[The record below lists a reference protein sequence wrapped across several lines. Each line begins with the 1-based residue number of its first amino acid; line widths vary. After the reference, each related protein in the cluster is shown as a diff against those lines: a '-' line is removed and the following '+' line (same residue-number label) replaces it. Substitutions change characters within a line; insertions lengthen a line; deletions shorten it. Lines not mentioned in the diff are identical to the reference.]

1 MRATFGA
8 GDVEH
13 GPLHRSGVSDDGP
26 HRHNGFLSALSPS
39 ALSFLKAHLTEAT
52 LSEGTILWD
61 AKKPAA
67 DVYFPVSG
75 LLSIALA
82 MPDGECVEV
91 GSVAREAAAGFAFD
105 PHQSDFLTRG
115 VVQIGGKFIRIGVAQ
130 LTLAAA
136 KSHEIQ
142 SLIAVCRD
150 WILMQAQ
157 QIAACNAVHSADRR
171 LCRWLFQCAQ
181 RMEADTL
188 QLTQEA
194 IASVL
199 GIIRTTVTLIAQT
212 LQTNGSIH
220 YRRGRIAISDLAG
233 LRSAAC
239 GCCDALGPRHWPS
252 NRLGAAS
259 TPTQPA

>member
-1 MRATFGA
+1 
-8 GDVEH
+8 
-13 GPLHRSGVSDDGP
+13 
-26 HRHNGFLSALSPS
+26 
-39 ALSFLKAHLTEAT
+39 
-52 LSEGTILWD
+52 
-61 AKKPAA
+61 
-67 DVYFPVSG
+67 
-75 LLSIALA
+75 
-82 MPDGECVEV
+82 MPDRECVEV

-181 RMEADTL
+181 RMEAEL
-188 QLTQEA
+188 GMPELLWLSRRRCLFVNYNPRHPRCPQL
-194 IASVL
+194 
-199 GIIRTTVTLIAQT
+199 VTL
-212 LQTNGSIH
+212 GV
-220 YRRGRIAISDLAG
+220 
-233 LRSAAC
+233 
-239 GCCDALGPRHWPS
+239 PRLPVPLSWEPRNS
-252 NRLGAAS
+252 QNIER
-259 TPTQPA
+259 